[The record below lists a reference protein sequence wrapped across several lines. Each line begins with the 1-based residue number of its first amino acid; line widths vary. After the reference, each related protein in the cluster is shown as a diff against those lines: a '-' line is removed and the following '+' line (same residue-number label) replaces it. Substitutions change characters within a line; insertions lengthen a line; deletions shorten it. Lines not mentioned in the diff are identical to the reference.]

1 MLLLGRV
8 TRLWHQSPIGPPE
21 RSRDRRAATTFV
33 DGVSQRFGTWERHE
47 NSGWRGRDLWRRR
60 RSGEGRGARG
70 LSWNVKGGRFD
81 GRWCVVSVSRSR
93 CARPTDERGW
103 TLCALLIILSALSCP
118 ESNGTP
124 LQMTRRSQGPLLEC
138 SLIKGGSSGSM
149 VKKASAVPPPW
160 APVSRPSRRHSNN
173 YYRIHP
179 IRYGTL
185 RPAWR
190 LQGLCAPLSA
200 NCTNPLCSG
209 SFLTMPSIISWT
221 MTSTLSSTNRRFMG
235 RSGPGLSLDIDRC
248 QSLLGWVADLQPL
261 RR

>member
-103 TLCALLIILSALSCP
+103 TLGALLIILSALSCP

-173 YYRIHP
+173 YYSVHP

-190 LQGLCAPLSA
+190 LQGSLC
-200 NCTNPLCSG
+200 T
-209 SFLTMPSIISWT
+209 SFCQLH
-221 MTSTLSSTNRRFMG
+221 
-235 RSGPGLSLDIDRC
+235 
-248 QSLLGWVADLQPL
+248 QSLVQWQFLNNAEYHLLDNDEYAIVHKQAVYGQIRARTELGY
-261 RR
+261 